1 MTVTEKLNGYG
12 PLAGIK
18 VVEMCTYVAAPATV
32 RVLSEMGAEVL
43 KIESFDGDIQRTQGP
58 GFGCDLTDTEDPTID
73 LNNTNKNWISLNLK
87 SEEGLAIAKKMI
99 GEADI
104 FMNNMRTAALEKL
117 GLDYPTLSAEFPGL
131 IWAQMR
137 GYGEFGE
144 FAHSPGYDAVC
155 WAARGGV
162 AGTFCEKGTSPAI
175 PPQAFGDYNTA
186 TMMAAGILG
195 ALVNKLRTGR
205 GDKVVVNL
213 YHSAIWGGSI
223 AVCAQQFG
231 ADYPKTRKDVPNPFN
246 NTYKTADDKWIYI
259 CQPQHNRYYNDMM
272 KIIGRDDL
280 VDDPRY
286 ATVENLKEKYLQPEL
301 IEILEGG
308 FVQKTLDEWL
318 PILAEWQVPSQKV
331 FRYTDIVKDEE
342 AYVNDA
348 IRKVNYQAFGERAL
362 PTTPI
367 RYANFGDP
375 PVVLSKPIGYHTA
388 EYLHKYGYT
397 DEQIA
402 EMEAAGAVKCYHGE
416 EVPDVIFKSERQ
428 LAGEAPCNW

>member
-144 FAHSPGYDAVC
+144 FRTLPRLDGCVL
-155 WAARGGV
+155 AARGGV
-162 AGTFCEKGTSPAI
+162 AVPSARRARRRPFLPK
-175 PPQAFGDYNTA
+175 
-186 TMMAAGILG
+186 
-195 ALVNKLRTGR
+195 R
-205 GDKVVVNL
+205 
-213 YHSAIWGGSI
+213 SAI
-223 AVCAQQFG
+223 
-231 ADYPKTRKDVPNPFN
+231 
-246 NTYKTADDKWIYI
+246 
-259 CQPQHNRYYNDMM
+259 
-272 KIIGRDDL
+272 
-280 VDDPRY
+280 
-286 ATVENLKEKYLQPEL
+286 
-301 IEILEGG
+301 
-308 FVQKTLDEWL
+308 
-318 PILAEWQVPSQKV
+318 
-331 FRYTDIVKDEE
+331 
-342 AYVNDA
+342 
-348 IRKVNYQAFGERAL
+348 
-362 PTTPI
+362 TTP
-367 RYANFGDP
+367 P
-375 PVVLSKPIGYHTA
+375 P
-388 EYLHKYGYT
+388 
-397 DEQIA
+397 
-402 EMEAAGAVKCYHGE
+402 
-416 EVPDVIFKSERQ
+416 
-428 LAGEAPCNW
+428 

>member
-1 MTVTEKLNGYG
+1 
-12 PLAGIK
+12 
-18 VVEMCTYVAAPATV
+18 
-32 RVLSEMGAEVL
+32 
-43 KIESFDGDIQRTQGP
+43 
-58 GFGCDLTDTEDPTID
+58 
-73 LNNTNKNWISLNLK
+73 
-87 SEEGLAIAKKMI
+87 
-99 GEADI
+99 
-104 FMNNMRTAALEKL
+104 
-117 GLDYPTLSAEFPGL
+117 
-131 IWAQMR
+131 
-137 GYGEFGE
+137 
-144 FAHSPGYDAVC
+144 
-155 WAARGGV
+155 
-162 AGTFCEKGTSPAI
+162 
-175 PPQAFGDYNTA
+175 
-186 TMMAAGILG
+186 
-195 ALVNKLRTGR
+195 
-205 GDKVVVNL
+205 
-213 YHSAIWGGSI
+213 
-223 AVCAQQFG
+223 
-231 ADYPKTRKDVPNPFN
+231 
-246 NTYKTADDKWIYI
+246 
-259 CQPQHNRYYNDMM
+259 MM

-286 ATVENLKEKYLQPEL
+286 ATVENLKEKHLQPEL

-402 EMEAAGAVKCYHGE
+402 RWKPPVPSSAITARKCRTSSSSPSASSPARLPATGRPPTAKRTAADCCGS
-416 EVPDVIFKSERQ
+416 FF
-428 LAGEAPCNW
+428 APGPVARFG